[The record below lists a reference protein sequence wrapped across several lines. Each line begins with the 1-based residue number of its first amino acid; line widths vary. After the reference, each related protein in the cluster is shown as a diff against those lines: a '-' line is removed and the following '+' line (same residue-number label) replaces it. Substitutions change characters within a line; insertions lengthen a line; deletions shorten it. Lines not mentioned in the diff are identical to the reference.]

1 MNSQIDLIFRGN
13 VNSESDLLSLAEDLN
28 IRYFT
33 HYYPQQEIKE
43 NQFQAA
49 LDYLQID
56 IANKSIIDI
65 GPGTGDSLQLAK
77 KLGATK
83 TVALDVNPFFVKLAL
98 IRGHSSYMKNYTVS
112 RDRLGKRVKFFPP
125 EIENYDFVYSKGSLN
140 CDLVNQGRGFGVR
153 KAIDLIKG
161 FDFQSWVDEFKS
173 LVKSG
178 GDGLFIPAPPK
189 QDEWFEDTSY
199 PIKTDYWVRDAEE
212 WENSYFSKI
221 LIDSGFTVISEI
233 PGLTHEKAFPRAYH
247 YKG

>member
-125 EIENYDFVYSKGSLN
+125 EI
-140 CDLVNQGRGFGVR
+140 
-153 KAIDLIKG
+153 
-161 FDFQSWVDEFKS
+161 
-173 LVKSG
+173 
-178 GDGLFIPAPPK
+178 
-189 QDEWFEDTSY
+189 
-199 PIKTDYWVRDAEE
+199 
-212 WENSYFSKI
+212 
-221 LIDSGFTVISEI
+221 
-233 PGLTHEKAFPRAYH
+233 
-247 YKG
+247 